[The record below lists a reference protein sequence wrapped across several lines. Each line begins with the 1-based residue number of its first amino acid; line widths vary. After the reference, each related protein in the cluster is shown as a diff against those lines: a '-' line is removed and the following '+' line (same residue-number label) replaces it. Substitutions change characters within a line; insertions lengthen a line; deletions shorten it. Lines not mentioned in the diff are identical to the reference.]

1 MLCWKTRCF
10 FVKSWSR
17 VIVLLI
23 PSKLMERMFL
33 HGVGIAWSIWINK
46 NILLL
51 SKLYSYFNSSHGFSL
66 ETVVNEKIILCSLGF
81 PLRYHGN
88 SWSCYHL
95 WFIYYNRV
103 FSQQLLTVSYE
114 RKLSQGRVL
123 TLETYFIIKK
133 KFLYL
138 VLVSLRWNEIQN
150 SDRDFSLLNVRV
162 WFSTIGKSY
171 HVISLTKNI
180 VN

>member
-66 ETVVNEKIILCSLGF
+66 ETVVNEKIILCSLSF

-103 FSQQLLTVSYE
+103 FTQQLLTVSYE

-123 TLETYFIIKK
+123 TLATYFIIKK

-171 HVISLTKNI
+171 YVISLTKNI